1 MAMDPLKIGIR
12 RHIEDERLALGIV
25 RAKNLTVGPSGA
37 EFRARIEALAASILS
52 TEERIPRDAQSK
64 IRHML
69 KVDGFSPSGRNRP
82 ASEYLVR
89 ELERTGKFK
98 FINNVVDINNY
109 LSLKTHLPMSVFD
122 AGKINGALVVR
133 TGGPGEAYV
142 FNPEGQIIELK
153 RMIVCCEEQ
162 PDYTSIPFGS
172 PVKDSMYTKISSG
185 CTGAVAVLYSAPTLY
200 PAEELG
206 QICAEMCDLFK
217 TEAKALDTAWE
228 IR

>member
-1 MAMDPLKIGIR
+1 MDPMKVGIR

-25 RAKNLTVGPSGA
+25 RARGLSTSPSSA
-37 EFRARIEALAASILS
+37 EFRARIDILTGKTLAAP
-52 TEERIPRDAQSK
+52 ERIPKDAQAK

-82 ASEYLVR
+82 ASEYLLK

-98 FINNVVDINNY
+98 FICNVVDINNY
-109 LSLKTHLPMSVFD
+109 MSIKTYLPISIFD
-122 AGKINGALVVR
+122 TGKMKGALVIR
-133 TGGPGEAYV
+133 TGSAGEAYM
-142 FNPEGQIIELK
+142 FNPEGQIIDLK

-172 PVKDSMYTKISSG
+172 PVKDSMYTKIGAG
-185 CTGAVAVLYSAPTLY
+185 CTAVLAVIYSTPALY
-200 PAEELG
+200 SHDELAA
-206 QICAEMCDLFK
+206 ICGDMADLFK
-217 TEAKALDTAWE
+217 HEARAAETAWE